1 MLLFALP
8 FMEKRYVN
16 IYLPA
21 GMIDRHEKLSNIYY
35 FGAGARTRI
44 IGSGAAEA
52 TTRVHLPHTQC

>member
-21 GMIDRHEKLSNIYY
+21 GMIDRHEELSNIYY
-35 FGAGARTRI
+35 FGAGAPDHCL
-44 IGSGAAEA
+44 GG
-52 TTRVHLPHTQC
+52 C